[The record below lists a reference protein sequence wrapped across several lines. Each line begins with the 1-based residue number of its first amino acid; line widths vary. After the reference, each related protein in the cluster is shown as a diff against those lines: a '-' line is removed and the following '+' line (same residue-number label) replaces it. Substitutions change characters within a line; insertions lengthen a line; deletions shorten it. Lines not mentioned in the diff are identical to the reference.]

1 MVPFLPS
8 QQGCPIRVRTTASAT
23 HATAFP
29 LMGTLER
36 PFREIRAVHDADT
49 VRVYQAYSDKIA
61 DLAVSANS
69 FRAPLAA
76 GCWSATRMTW
86 IKPSAVWMA
95 YRCGWTTMK
104 DRGQARVLALDLS
117 RSRFEELLRGA
128 KLAHDDGEGCKA
140 SQVVVQW
147 DPEREM
153 DPAANGARDAR
164 TRGTTNV
171 RSIQIGLRGDAVQAL
186 LDPAFVLRISD
197 VTSSF
202 RQASALLAA
211 GDESG
216 ARAALWPETPE
227 APMVVPVD
235 LRAVLKMD
243 EEAPVPSPA
252 PAAAPRTGPSA
263 EEATTPPETVIQT
276 PQQPLNATPLRRRP
290 IAW

>member
-1 MVPFLPS
+1 M
-8 QQGCPIRVRTTASAT
+8 
-23 HATAFP
+23 
-29 LMGTLER
+29 
-36 PFREIRAVHDADT
+36 
-49 VRVYQAYSDKIA
+49 
-61 DLAVSANS
+61 
-69 FRAPLAA
+69 
-76 GCWSATRMTW
+76 
-86 IKPSAVWMA
+86 
-95 YRCGWTTMK
+95 
-104 DRGQARVLALDLS
+104 
-117 RSRFEELLRGA
+117 
-128 KLAHDDGEGCKA
+128 
-140 SQVVVQW
+140 
-147 DPEREM
+147 
-153 DPAANGARDAR
+153 
-164 TRGTTNV
+164 
-171 RSIQIGLRGDAVQAL
+171 
-186 LDPAFVLRISD
+186 LRITD

-202 RQASALLAA
+202 RQAGALLAA

>member
-1 MVPFLPS
+1 
-8 QQGCPIRVRTTASAT
+8 
-23 HATAFP
+23 
-29 LMGTLER
+29 MGTLER

-128 KLAHDDGEGCKA
+128 KLAHDGGAGCKA

-153 DPAANGARDAR
+153 DPAATGARDAL
-164 TRGTTNV
+164 TRGTTSV
-171 RSIQIGLRGDAVQAL
+171 RSIQIGLRGDGVQAL

-202 RQASALLAA
+202 RQAGALLAA

-252 PAAAPRTGPSA
+252 PAAAPRTGARPSA
-263 EEATTPPETVIQT
+263 EEATTPPETVIPDAAAAAQRDAIA
-276 PQQPLNATPLRRRP
+276 ATAHRLVTQS
-290 IAW
+290 IAKALAAAAAGALA